1 MVRAREATRTAQA
14 WIEPMADD
22 PEAMSALAVAR
33 GRLRAGGALQG
44 LRRLRVFEL
53 RGALPDRAA
62 ITTLLHRSI
71 QFYNPAKERCT
82 VRLDPRE
89 ASPLARGE
97 IGLLVLERGGER
109 RPGAERWWRHE
120 TGGRAEIREG
130 VAWVLRFGAGA
141 KAEEAARD
149 LATLRDRDHGLLC
162 NPHWQESRL
171 APGAIPLPWITG
183 GSTGEDAAP
192 RVATARARSG
202 RNAAPGAQGARRASK
217 GKPARAAR
225 AGASRAQRPG
235 RVRRRRIEK

>member
-1 MVRAREATRTAQA
+1 MARAREAVRTAQA

-33 GRLRAGGALQG
+33 ARLRAGGTLAG

-62 ITTLLHRSI
+62 IEALLHRSI

-82 VRLDPRE
+82 VRLDPRD

-97 IGLLVLERGGER
+97 IGLLVLERFGER

-120 TGGRAEIREG
+120 TGGDAEIREG
-130 VAWVLRFGAGA
+130 IAWALRFGAGA
-141 KAEEAARD
+141 GAEAAARD

-162 NPHWQESRL
+162 NPHWQEARL
-171 APGAIPLPWITG
+171 AAGAIPLPWIAE
-183 GSTGEDAAP
+183 GSRGE
-192 RVATARARSG
+192 VATA
-202 RNAAPGAQGARRASK
+202 PGAAGREGRVRKAGTR
-217 GKPARAAR
+217 AR
-225 AGASRAQRPG
+225 AGAGASQGKGARAASLVGSRATGPG
-235 RVRRRRIEK
+235 RARKRRNGS